1 MSGGSKGRVFQQHSL
16 ARARTG
22 FFTLRAAVHAITN
35 EPSLAPTPG
44 RTRGCSGSNGSANVA
59 LTDCAMTTGAAVPPE
74 KSENTIGSR
83 TL

>member
-1 MSGGSKGRVFQQHSL
+1 
-16 ARARTG
+16 
-22 FFTLRAAVHAITN
+22 
-35 EPSLAPTPG
+35 
-44 RTRGCSGSNGSANVA
+44 VA